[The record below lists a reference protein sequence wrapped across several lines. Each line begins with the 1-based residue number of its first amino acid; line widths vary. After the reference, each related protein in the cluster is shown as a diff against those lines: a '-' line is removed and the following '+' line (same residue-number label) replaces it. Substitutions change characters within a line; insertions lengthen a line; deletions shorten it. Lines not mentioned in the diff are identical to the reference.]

1 MGIFDEAKEKAE
13 GLLGKHGDKADAGL
27 DRAGEF
33 ADEKT
38 GGKYSD
44 QIDTGVDKA
53 KEAAQRF
60 ADDEDR

>member
-13 GLLGKHGDKADAGL
+13 GLLSQHGDKAEAGL
-27 DRAGEF
+27 DKAGEIV
-33 ADEKT
+33 DEKT

-53 KEAAQRF
+53 TEAMQRLGG
-60 ADDEDR
+60 DDDR